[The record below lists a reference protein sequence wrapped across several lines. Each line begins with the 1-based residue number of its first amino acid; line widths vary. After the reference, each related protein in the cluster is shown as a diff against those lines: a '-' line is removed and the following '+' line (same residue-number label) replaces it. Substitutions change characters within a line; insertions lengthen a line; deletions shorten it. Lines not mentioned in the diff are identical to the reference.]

1 MPQAPGRR
9 SPSLL
14 QGPAGLADMMAAA
27 LRGTTKQALGFP
39 GDMEHIARAIAGNTN
54 PTVMPTS
61 EDMDRHLPPMTTL
74 SDSTPKSWEPTQDLG
89 GFMPVN
95 YLAPVSKAASM
106 VRALRG
112 TPAAAGAAAPA
123 AAANAAAPMD
133 VGRRE
138 AMKKI
143 GIAGGAA
150 AVAPGLLVKALKA
163 SAPEVKVAEAA
174 TGRLGAQ
181 TAVRAAAKWS
191 SESMAPIIQR
201 IAQLQSGEAGIKAA
215 HLSPDTLAAAE
226 RLFGSPEKLKNADG
240 WMEHWEEIYPPK
252 GATKEALDALS
263 PEDLHKIITEY
274 PPGQV
279 PKHLADAGVTPEM
292 LAYNSMPIRGMGG
305 GAGSP
310 IEQLA
315 EGMSPDLGLYATP
328 PKEFAG
334 LPWNDPKNMAYDK
347 AMREARKAAPP
358 DVDPLEYSH
367 RIGLEDKV
375 MRQLGYR

>member
-39 GDMEHIARAIAGNTN
+39 GDMEHIARAIVGNAD
-54 PTVMPTS
+54 PTVLPTS

-74 SDSTPKSWEPTQDLG
+74 SDSTPKSWEPIQDLG

-95 YLAPVSKAASM
+95 YLAPVGKAASM

-112 TPAAAGAAAPA
+112 TPAAAAN
-123 AAANAAAPMD
+123 AANAAAPMD

-163 SAPEVKVAEAA
+163 SAPEAKVAEAA
-174 TGRLGAQ
+174 AGRLGAQ

-191 SESMAPIIQR
+191 AESVAPIIQR
-201 IAQLQSGEAGIKAA
+201 IAQLQSGEAGIKAS
-215 HLSPDTLAAAE
+215 HMSPEMLASAE
-226 RLFGSPEKLKNADG
+226 KHFGSVEKLKNADG

-263 PEDLHKIITEY
+263 TEDLHKIITEY

-292 LAYNSMPIRGMGG
+292 IAYEAMPIRGMS
-305 GAGSP
+305 GAGNP
-310 IEQLA
+310 IELFA
-315 EGMSPDLGLYATP
+315 GDMDESLGLYHAK
-328 PKEFAG
+328 PKEFKD
-334 LPWNDPKNMAYDK
+334 LKWNDPKNIDFHA
-347 AMREARKAAPP
+347 AMSDARKALPP